1 VDDPLEHIARLTRVL
16 EITKHLAAE
25 RDLDHLLALII
36 DQARVAVGCERASLF
51 LYDENHRQLYTC
63 SMTHPQEI
71 EEIRQS
77 LDKGII
83 GLAARERRMVHVPD
97 PYNHPLFNPEVDRV
111 TGFRTQNILACP
123 LVSWQDQKLLGVLSL
138 LNKEGEGFRREDGD
152 LLSVFASH
160 AAIALDR
167 AMLARHYKDA
177 QLAGEIQAGFF
188 PRRLPNIP
196 GYEVAAANRPADFTG
211 GDYYDVIPLEDG
223 GVGLV
228 IADVSGH
235 GLPASLHMASARA
248 VVRGLAL
255 RGSSP
260 EDLLTDLNETLYEDL
275 NPPGKRGRLDG
286 ITMAYGILDPAAHR
300 FRFADAG
307 HGPVFLHVQAD
318 SGRVVEL
325 WDDDDAR
332 GGVVGWVAGQRY
344 RAFPPAALRP
354 GDLLALGSDGLV
366 ETRREGE
373 QFGVERL
380 GRILLDGRGGPLPQ
394 LLDRVLKE
402 TTAFH
407 EGPRPD
413 DDLTLLL
420 VRRLEH

>member
-25 RDLDHLLALII
+25 RDLDRLLALII
-36 DQARVAVGCERASLF
+36 DQARAAVGCERASLF
-51 LYDENHRQLYTC
+51 LHDENHHQLYTV

-71 EEIRQS
+71 EEIRVS
-77 LDKGII
+77 LDKGIV
-83 GLAARERRMVHVPD
+83 GLAARERRMVHVAD

-111 TGFRTQNILACP
+111 TGFRTRNILAAP
-123 LVSWQDQKLLGVLSL
+123 LISWEGKKLLGVLSL
-138 LNKEGEGFRREDGD
+138 LNKEGEGFRKEDGD
-152 LLSVFASH
+152 LLGVFASH

-167 AMLARHYKDA
+167 AMLARSYRDA
-177 QLAGEIQAGFF
+177 QLAGQIQAGFF
-188 PRRLPNIP
+188 PRRLPEIP

-211 GDYYDVIPLEDG
+211 GDYYDVIPLDEG
-223 GVGLV
+223 GIGLV

-248 VVRGLAL
+248 VLRGLAL

-260 EDLLTDLNETLYEDL
+260 EDLLTNLNGTLYEDL
-275 NPPGKRGRLDG
+275 NPPGKRGHLDG
-286 ITMAYGILDPAAHR
+286 ITLAYGILDPAAHS

-307 HGPVFLHVQAD
+307 HGPVFLQVQAGP
-318 SGRVVEL
+318 GRVVPL
-325 WDDDDAR
+325 WDNEAR
-332 GGVVGWVAGQRY
+332 GGVVGWIAGQRY
-344 RAFPPAALRP
+344 QQFPPAALEP

-373 QFGVERL
+373 QFGVDRL
-380 GRILLDGRGGPLPQ
+380 SRILVEGRDRPLPE
-394 LLDRVLKE
+394 LLDRVFKE
-402 TTAFH
+402 TTAFN
-407 EGPRPD
+407 EGPRPN

-420 VRRLEH
+420 VRRQR